1 MPAAQVSASDSDEDD
16 LPVKPSK
23 PAPPP
28 TNSSDGLDEALK
40 DFSPR

>member
-1 MPAAQVSASDSDEDD
+1 MPVSASDSDEDD

-28 TNSSDGLDEALK
+28 QSSGDSLDEALK